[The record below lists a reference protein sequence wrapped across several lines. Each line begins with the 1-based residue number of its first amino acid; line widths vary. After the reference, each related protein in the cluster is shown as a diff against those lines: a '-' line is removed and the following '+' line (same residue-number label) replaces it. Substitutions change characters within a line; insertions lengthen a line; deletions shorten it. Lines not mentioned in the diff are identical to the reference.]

1 MNQKILEDFKV
12 TSEEMTLPEAKA
24 KGAIALFG
32 EKYGETVRVVSME
45 DYSIELCGGT
55 HLQHTSQI
63 GSFKIISEN
72 GIAAGIRRIEA
83 VTGIRAYEYAREQE
97 NDSS

>member
-1 MNQKILEDFKV
+1 MNQKIEDFKV

-24 KGAIALFG
+24 KGAILFG

-63 GSFKIISEN
+63 GAFKIISEN

-83 VTGIRAYEYAREQE
+83 VTGIRAYDMLENK